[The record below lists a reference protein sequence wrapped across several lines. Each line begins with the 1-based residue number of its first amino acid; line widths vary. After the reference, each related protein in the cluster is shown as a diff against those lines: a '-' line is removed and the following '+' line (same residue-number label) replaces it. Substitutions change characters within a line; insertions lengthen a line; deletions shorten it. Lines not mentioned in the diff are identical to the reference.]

1 MIKTL
6 NTLKHLIVFICLG
19 GLPLKQT
26 AQTVFPGVDEK
37 RVQELISQM
46 TVEEKAYQLGAY
58 YFGSNIYSN
67 ANLRLGIPNLI
78 AGESL
83 NGFMGNGAT
92 RFPQAIAMAS
102 TWNPDL
108 IEKMGS
114 VAAKEARAYG
124 VHQCYS
130 PMVSVVRDA
139 RWGRIEESYG
149 EDPFLVAEI
158 GVAYINGLQGTGDK
172 RFDKDHILACT
183 KHFVADGEPMAGD
196 NGAAMDVS
204 DYNLHNIH
212 LYPFRKAIEDAQVSG
227 IMPAHHLLNGI
238 PCHVNKHIMI
248 DILRNEYKWD
258 GLVVSDNHDLTR
270 LHNLFFYAK
279 DPVDAALKSLEA
291 GVHQE
296 LELAIKYDNRIY
308 GQSLI
313 DGIKNGQIPIKL
325 IDDAVAANL
334 RAKFAL
340 DLFLTE
346 KPTKAMFMEEEAA
359 PPVYYAD
366 HFNRYTGIDIEK
378 YNQIKNYHDN
388 NRINKDILTD
398 KSHDELALEVAQKA
412 IILLK
417 NDNNIL
423 PLNPEKYKKIAV
435 IGPNADAVRFG
446 GYSRG
451 EAKYFVTI
459 LEGIKKFVGNKAE
472 VGFEE
477 GTGIDTDKPGDYSD
491 IQFNLELTRQAD
503 NRATDASTPES
514 QKIAKAVELAK
525 NSDVVILA
533 IGGSEAT
540 CRENE
545 DTDYLGLRGRQMEL
559 VKAVHST
566 GKPCVVVL
574 IGGRPLAINW
584 IKENIPGII
593 QGWYLGQETGTA
605 IADVLFGKINPAG
618 KLPVTV
624 TRNVGQMPMFYN
636 KLETGRPRRIYK
648 SSSEPLFPFGYG
660 LSYTTFKIDNLK
672 LEKKH
677 IVAGDKTLL
686 SVDIANTGK
695 LTGEEVV
702 QLYIR
707 AWDTERVR
715 PHKELRGFQRVHL
728 KPGEIKTLYFEIGK
742 KQLEYWNGKWLVEPG
757 RYTLFIATDSS
768 DEKLKLNNIE
778 LILL

>member
-1 MIKTL
+1 
-6 NTLKHLIVFICLG
+6 
-19 GLPLKQT
+19 
-26 AQTVFPGVDEK
+26 
-37 RVQELISQM
+37 M
-46 TVEEKAYQLGAY
+46 TIEEKVYQLGAY

-83 NGFMGNGAT
+83 NGFMGNGTT

-102 TWNPDL
+102 TWDPGL
-108 IEKMGS
+108 IERMGH

-130 PMVSVVRDA
+130 PMVSVVRDI

-158 GVAYINGLQGTGDK
+158 GVAYIKGLQGTGK
-172 RFDKDHILACT
+172 ERFDKNHILACT

-212 LYPFRKAIEDAQVSG
+212 LYPFRKAIEEAQVSG

-308 GQSLI
+308 GQSLVAA
-313 DGIKNGQIPIKL
+313 IKNGQIPIKL
-325 IDDAVAANL
+325 IDEAVAANL
-334 RAKFAL
+334 RAKYAL
-340 DLFLTE
+340 GLFEAE
-346 KPTKAMFMEEEAA
+346 KPSKNMFMEEEEA
-359 PPVYYAD
+359 PPVYFTD
-366 HFNRYTGIDIEK
+366 HFSRYRGIDTEK
-378 YNQIKNYHDN
+378 YNSIRNYHET
-388 NRINKDILTD
+388 NRINKNISAD
-398 KSHDELALEVAQKA
+398 KSHDALALEVAQKA

-423 PLNPEKYKKIAV
+423 PLNIEKLNKIAV

-459 LEGIKKFVGNKAE
+459 LEGIKKYVGGKAE
-472 VGFEE
+472 VTYEE
-477 GTGIDTDKPGDYSD
+477 GTGIDTDKPRDYSD
-491 IQFNLELTRQAD
+491 IQFDLELTRQAED
-503 NRATDASTPES
+503 RRSDTSTPES
-514 QKIAKAVELAK
+514 EKILKAVELAE

-533 IGGSEAT
+533 MGGSEAT

-559 VKAVHST
+559 VKAVHAT

-574 IGGRPLAINW
+574 LGGRPLAITW
-584 IKENIPGII
+584 IRENIPGII

-605 IADVLFGKINPAG
+605 IADVLFGKINPGG

-624 TRNVGQMPMFYN
+624 ARNVGQVPLFYN
-636 KLETGRPRRIYK
+636 KLETGRPRRIYR
-648 SSSEPLFPFGYG
+648 SSPEPLFEFGYG
-660 LSYTTFKIDNLK
+660 LSYTTFKLDNLK
-672 LEKKH
+672 LMKNQIIPDEK
-677 IVAGDKTLL
+677 TSL
-686 SVDIANTGK
+686 SIDITNTGK
-695 LTGEEVV
+695 MAGEEVV

-707 AWDTERVR
+707 AWSTERVR
-715 PHKELRGFQRVHL
+715 PQKELRGFQRVYL
-728 KPGEIKTLYFEIGK
+728 EPGQTKTLNFEIGK
-742 KQLEYWNGKWLVEPG
+742 KQLEYWNEKWLVESG
-757 RYTLFIATDSS
+757 KYTLFIATDSS
-768 DEKLKLNNIE
+768 DEKLKKNNLELNVK
-778 LILL
+778 